1 MWDFWGVLCGSWMI
15 LAGGGAPKA
24 PWFPPGLVALPEPA
38 VIPDIPVFPGH
49 RTLYVGVRMPL
60 VRQGH
65 RHHRAHS
72 QKHRKRE
79 REKEPGPAEQ
89 GFHCESCRGAH
100 HGHFQPGPS
109 GYFLWLFER
118 GKVVFYSKTPLFPNF
133 SLVLELN
140 P

>member
-1 MWDFWGVLCGSWMI
+1 MI
-15 LAGGGAPKA
+15 
-24 PWFPPGLVALPEPA
+24 PWFPPGMAAAIEPP

-60 VRQGH
+60 VRQSH

-79 REKEPGPAEQ
+79 REKDAVPTEQ
-89 GFHCESCRGAH
+89 GYHCESCRGGRH
-100 HGHFQPGPS
+100 WSFQPSPC
-109 GYFLWLFER
+109 GYFVRLFYQR
-118 GKVVFYSKTPLFPNF
+118 KLAFFSKTPLFPNF